1 MIKLYDSRLSGNA
14 WKIRILLGNLGIP
27 LERVTY
33 ALPEGKTYT
42 PEFLAKNPLG
52 KVPVVELD
60 DGQTLF
66 ESNAILFYFADGT
79 PFLPTDRLIR
89 ARVMQ
94 WMFFEQA
101 DVMMNLAQP
110 RFFIGIKKAK
120 EANIDLIK
128 SRWAEGYKVLKVMDD
143 HLAKH
148 EFFAGDQYTIADIA
162 LYTYA
167 SVAHEG
173 EYEMERFPNVLAW
186 FERVRRQP
194 GYVPL
199 LED

>member
-66 ESNAILFYFADGT
+66 ESNAILFYFAEGT
-79 PFLPTDRLIR
+79 PFLPDDRLTR

-120 EANIDLIK
+120 EANIELIK

-143 HLAKH
+143 HLARHK
-148 EFFAGDQYTIADIA
+148 FFAGDQYTIADIA

-173 EYEMERFPNVLAW
+173 EYEMQRFGNVQAW
-186 FERVRRQP
+186 FERVRKQP

>member
-14 WKIRILLGNLGIP
+14 WKVRILLGNLGIP
-27 LERVTY
+27 LQRVTY

-52 KVPVVELD
+52 KIPVVELD
-60 DGQTLF
+60 SGETVF
-66 ESNAILFYFADGT
+66 ESNAILVYFGTNT
-79 PFLPTDRLIR
+79 PFLPEDKL
-89 ARVMQ
+89 AKSRVMQ

-101 DVMMNLAQP
+101 EVMMNLAQP
-110 RFFIGIKKAK
+110 RFFIGIKKDK
-120 EANIDLIK
+120 QANLDLIK
-128 SRWAEGYKVLKVMDD
+128 SRWEAGYKVLKIMDD
-143 HLAKH
+143 HLAANA
-148 EFFAGDQYTIADIA
+148 FFVGGRYSIADIS

-173 EYEMERFPNVLAW
+173 EFEMQRFPNVLAW
-186 FERVRRQP
+186 FERVRNQP

>member
-27 LERVTY
+27 VERVTY

-79 PFLPTDRLIR
+79 PFLPTDRLTR

-120 EANIDLIK
+120 EANLDLIK
-128 SRWAEGYKVLKVMDD
+128 ARWAEGYKVLKVMDD

-148 EFFAGDQYTIADIA
+148 KFFAGDQYTIADIS

-173 EYEMERFPNVLAW
+173 EYEMERFPNVQAW
-186 FERVRRQP
+186 FERVRQQP

>member
-14 WKIRILLGNLGIP
+14 WKVRILLGNLGIP
-27 LERVTY
+27 LQRITY
-33 ALPEGKTYT
+33 VLPEGKTRT

-60 DGQTLF
+60 NGETLF
-66 ESNAILFYFADGT
+66 ESNAILVYFATHT
-79 PFLPTDRLIR
+79 PFLPEEKLAN

-94 WMFFEQA
+94 WMLFEQA
-101 DVMMNLAQP
+101 EVMTNLAQP
-110 RFFIGIKKAK
+110 RFFIGIKKDK
-120 EANIDLIK
+120 QANLELIK
-128 SRWAEGYKVLKVMDD
+128 SRWAAGHKVLKIMDD
-143 HLAKH
+143 HLAAN
-148 EFFAGDQYTIADIA
+148 EFFVGGQYSVADIS

-167 SVAHEG
+167 SMAHEG
-173 EYEMERFPNVLAW
+173 EFEMQRFPNLLAW
-186 FERVRRQP
+186 FERVRSQP